1 MHVERIALA
10 SAEAAARALAGRP
23 GLAWLDGDG
32 SPTEGRFSYVA
43 SDPVEHCVRTLGDA
57 RPLEALSGLGAGDEV
72 TGEAPRAP
80 RWIGYIAYD
89 AAWAGPVGTQRDWT
103 RKVPRI
109 VREGAAQVLR
119 FARYDAIVAIEH
131 ECAEA
136 WLIGDD
142 AEACGRLRERLS
154 KGEPRALDYAVRDV
168 VAPPGAAHLA
178 AVRSALEHIRAGDI
192 YQVNLARRWTATLEG
207 ASREGAALGLYLAMR
222 RASAVPLGFFLDAGD
237 HAVLAC
243 TMERFLDWDGR
254 TLITRPIKGTL
265 ARRGGDDAREAATL
279 RADPKEQAEH
289 TMIVDLMRNDLG
301 RVAKVGS
308 VRVERLLE
316 VEPYARLSHLV
327 STVTCGTREGTTL
340 GEVLEA
346 TFPPG
351 SVTGAPKARAMELIE
366 ELEPVPRGVYC
377 GALGFVDRAGGVS
390 LAVAIR
396 TAVARAGS
404 VVYHAGGGLVV
415 ASDPERE
422 LAETELKAR
431 AFLDAV
437 GDFSGSRGG
446 AARTD

>member
-1 MHVERIALA
+1 
-10 SAEAAARALAGRP
+10 
-23 GLAWLDGDG
+23 
-32 SPTEGRFSYVA
+32 
-43 SDPVEHCVRTLGDA
+43 
-57 RPLEALSGLGAGDEV
+57 
-72 TGEAPRAP
+72 
-80 RWIGYIAYD
+80 
-89 AAWAGPVGTQRDWT
+89 
-103 RKVPRI
+103 
-109 VREGAAQVLR
+109 
-119 FARYDAIVAIEH
+119 
-131 ECAEA
+131 
-136 WLIGDD
+136 
-142 AEACGRLRERLS
+142 
-154 KGEPRALDYAVRDV
+154 
-168 VAPPGAAHLA
+168 
-178 AVRSALEHIRAGDI
+178 
-192 YQVNLARRWTATLEG
+192 
-207 ASREGAALGLYLAMR
+207 
-222 RASAVPLGFFLDAGD
+222 
-237 HAVLAC
+237 
-243 TMERFLDWDGR
+243 
-254 TLITRPIKGTL
+254 
-265 ARRGGDDAREAATL
+265 
-279 RADPKEQAEH
+279 
-289 TMIVDLMRNDLG
+289 MIVDLMRNDLG

-377 GALGFVDRAGGVS
+377 GALGFVDRAGGAS

-415 ASDPERE
+415 ASDPARE

-446 AARTD
+446 ATRTD